1 VAIKWQWLLLIYVH
15 CIADFLSLICCWVG
29 SLLAWCW
36 YLRLQHAVHSSSTH
50 SQLLLSLRSAH
61 TCRKLSYTACKMMV
75 IITYYNLSLFPS
87 VLWHCWLGVRK
98 STQPVQI
105 EWWGVDVVVCLVR
118 GADCLHVIQLMPLP
132 SQNPIISC
140 LIRIQTGFTFLVLAY
155 PGCHGK
161 EAVTWVL
168 VCFCLSHA
176 VFIRQKNVNV
186 LYSDY

>member
-1 VAIKWQWLLLIYVH
+1 
-15 CIADFLSLICCWVG
+15 
-29 SLLAWCW
+29 
-36 YLRLQHAVHSSSTH
+36 
-50 SQLLLSLRSAH
+50 
-61 TCRKLSYTACKMMV
+61 M
-75 IITYYNLSLFPS
+75 
-87 VLWHCWLGVRK
+87 
-98 STQPVQI
+98 
-105 EWWGVDVVVCLVR
+105 VVCLVR

-140 LIRIQTGFTFLVLAY
+140 LVRIQTGFTFLVLAY

-176 VFIRQKNVNV
+176 VFIRHKNVNV